1 MIKEYINAK
10 SKILD
15 FFRFSGKASF
25 IDFGF
30 KVILKNKA
38 ETSEQIVIESLILKC
53 LEIIQEEK
61 AQEIYQIQ
69 KEIAS
74 LEEKLAT
81 IYSSDEIEILSKI
94 LEEIETKKQTLLL
107 VPIK

>member
-10 SKILD
+10 QKILD
-15 FFRFSGKASF
+15 FFRFSGKTSL

-30 KVILKNKA
+30 KVSLKNKA

-74 LEEKLAT
+74 LELKLAE
-81 IYSSDEIEILSKI
+81 IYSTDEIKILNKI
-94 LEEIETKKQTLLL
+94 LEEIETKDQAL
-107 VPIK
+107 VVVPTK